1 MSTQNKPDLSV
12 MVRAVIHNS
21 PIQSTRDIGSAC
33 HKLPFCYTALD
44 GSRWNGM
51 KVRTLGVIPARYG
64 AQRFP
69 GKPLAMIAGKS
80 LVERVYEQAAKAE
93 RLDKV
98 IVATEDT
105 RILEAVEAFG
115 GDAMLTSPEC
125 ATGTDRVAEVARAYD
140 CDLVL
145 NIQGDEPLMRPE
157 MIDQLVT
164 GMQSDPKCVMGTL
177 ARKLESAANL
187 DNPNVVKVAIAQ
199 NGNALY
205 FSRSRIPF
213 VRDAQTGDPQE
224 WLKLAKF
231 YKHLGIYAFRREF
244 LLKFVQLPQS
254 ELEKTEK
261 LEQLRALEN
270 GFSIKVWITPHDSI
284 GVDRPED
291 VVLVEQILKSQA

>member
-1 MSTQNKPDLSV
+1 MK
-12 MVRAVIHNS
+12 
-21 PIQSTRDIGSAC
+21 IQ
-33 HKLPFCYTALD
+33 
-44 GSRWNGM
+44 
-51 KVRTLGVIPARYG
+51 TLGVIPARYG

-80 LVERVYEQAAKAE
+80 LVQRVYEQAAKAK

-115 GDAMLTSPEC
+115 GDAMLTSPAC
-125 ATGTDRVAEVARAYD
+125 ATGTDRVAEVVRSYD
-140 CDLVL
+140 CELVL

-157 MIDQLVT
+157 MIDQLIE
-164 GMQSDPKCVMGTL
+164 GMQADPNCVMGTL
-177 ARKLESAANL
+177 ARKLDSPANL
-187 DNPNVVKVAIAQ
+187 DNPNVVKVALTQ

-205 FSRSRIPF
+205 FSRSRIPY
-213 VRDAQTGDPQE
+213 VRDARTGDPLD
-224 WLKLAKF
+224 WLRLGKF
-231 YKHLGIYAFRREF
+231 FKHLGIYAYRHDF

-270 GFSIKVWITPHDSI
+270 GFAIKVWITPHDSI

-291 VVLVEQILKSQA
+291 VELVEQILTANER

>member
-1 MSTQNKPDLSV
+1 
-12 MVRAVIHNS
+12 
-21 PIQSTRDIGSAC
+21 
-33 HKLPFCYTALD
+33 
-44 GSRWNGM
+44 M
-51 KVRTLGVIPARYG
+51 KVRTLGVIPARFG

-69 GKPLAMIAGKS
+69 GKPLASIAGKT
-80 LVERVYEQAAKAE
+80 LVQRVFEQAAKAQ

-98 IVATEDT
+98 IVATENT

-157 MIDQLVT
+157 MIDQLIE

-187 DNPNVVKVAIAQ
+187 DNPNVVKVALAR

-205 FSRSRIPF
+205 FSRSRVPF
-213 VRDAQTGDPQE
+213 VRDARSGDSQE
-224 WLKLAKF
+224 WLKLARF

-244 LLKFVQLPQS
+244 LLKFVDLPQG

-270 GFSIKVWITPHDSI
+270 GFSIKVLITPHDSI

-291 VVLVEQILKSQA
+291 VELVEQILRTQA

>member
-1 MSTQNKPDLSV
+1 
-12 MVRAVIHNS
+12 
-21 PIQSTRDIGSAC
+21 
-33 HKLPFCYTALD
+33 
-44 GSRWNGM
+44 M

-69 GKPLAMIAGKS
+69 GKPLAMIASKP
-80 LVERVYEQAAKAE
+80 LVQRVYEQTAKAQ

-125 ATGTDRVAEVARAYD
+125 ATGTDRIAEVARAYD
-140 CDLVL
+140 CELVL

-157 MIDQLVT
+157 MIDQLIA
-164 GMQSDPKCVMGTL
+164 GMQADQSCVMGTL
-177 ARKLESAANL
+177 ARKINVAEQLV
-187 DNPNVVKVAIAQ
+187 NPNVVKVVIAA

-205 FSRSRIPF
+205 FSRNQIPY
-213 VRDAQTGDPQE
+213 VRDAADQFRDGTF
-224 WLKLAKF
+224 L
-231 YKHLGIYAFRREF
+231 KHLGIYAYRREF

-254 ELEKTEK
+254 ALEKTEK

-270 GFSIKVWITPHDSI
+270 GYAIKVLITPHDSI

-291 VVLVEQILKSQA
+291 VKLVEEILAANK

>member
-1 MSTQNKPDLSV
+1 
-12 MVRAVIHNS
+12 
-21 PIQSTRDIGSAC
+21 
-33 HKLPFCYTALD
+33 
-44 GSRWNGM
+44 
-51 KVRTLGVIPARYG
+51 
-64 AQRFP
+64 
-69 GKPLAMIAGKS
+69 MIAGKT
-80 LVERVYEQAAKAE
+80 LVQRVYEQAAKAK

-115 GDAMLTSPEC
+115 GDAMLTSPDC

-140 CDLVL
+140 CEWVL

-157 MIDQLVT
+157 MIDQLVEA
-164 GMQSDPKCVMGTL
+164 MQADTKCVMGTL

-187 DNPNVVKVAIAQ
+187 DNPNVVKVALAQ

-205 FSRSRIPF
+205 FSRSRVPF
-213 VRDAQTGDPQE
+213 VRDARSGDSPE

-231 YKHLGIYAFRREF
+231 YKHLGIYAFRRDF
-244 LLKFVQLPQS
+244 LLRFVQLPQS

-270 GFSIKVWITPHDSI
+270 GFSIKVLVTPHDSI

-291 VVLVEQILKSQA
+291 VELVEEILRAQV